1 MDKVS
6 KVYLKPGEQA
16 ICGKGARFIE
26 VKEVDVSLFT
36 SWIKGVF
43 EFENM
48 SLLAISRQLSR
59 WYGVSFQFEDESCAE
74 RRFTGGIKKY
84 VPLNQSL
91 DILEKT
97 TNVVFKVSGRH
108 VFVKSLKNEI

>member
-1 MDKVS
+1 MWERS
-6 KVYLKPGEQA
+6 KVYRGEGGGCVA
-16 ICGKGARFIE
+16 FFL
-26 VKEVDVSLFT
+26 VD
-36 SWIKGVF
+36 KGVF

-108 VFVKSLKNEI
+108 VFIKSLKNEI

>member
-1 MDKVS
+1 MIKVS

-59 WYGVSFQFEDESCAE
+59 W
-74 RRFTGGIKKY
+74 
-84 VPLNQSL
+84 
-91 DILEKT
+91 
-97 TNVVFKVSGRH
+97 
-108 VFVKSLKNEI
+108 

>member
-1 MDKVS
+1 MR
-6 KVYLKPGEQA
+6 
-16 ICGKGARFIE
+16 ICHCWQFLGNCHGG
-26 VKEVDVSLFT
+26 T
-36 SWIKGVF
+36 
-43 EFENM
+43 
-48 SLLAISRQLSR
+48 
-59 WYGVSFQFEDESCAE
+59 YGVSFQFEDESCAE

-108 VFVKSLKNEI
+108 VFIKSLKNEI

>member
-1 MDKVS
+1 MFS
-6 KVYLKPGEQA
+6 SLR
-16 ICGKGARFIE
+16 ICRCWQFLGNCHGG
-26 VKEVDVSLFT
+26 T
-36 SWIKGVF
+36 
-43 EFENM
+43 
-48 SLLAISRQLSR
+48 
-59 WYGVSFQFEDESCAE
+59 VSFQFEDESCAE